1 MTLVFNGFSAFT
13 SAFFGGGGSTATVS
27 GGGLSWP
34 SRSNTDC
41 FLTILALLTEIKKI
55 IALTINPQSYQEQ
68 NLTVKYIHD

>member
-1 MTLVFNGFSAFT
+1 MTLVFNGFSAST
-13 SAFFGGGGSTATVS
+13 SAFFGGGSTAAVS

-41 FLTILALLTEIKKI
+41 FLTILALLTETKTIS
-55 IALTINPQSYQEQ
+55 ALTNDPQSYQEQ